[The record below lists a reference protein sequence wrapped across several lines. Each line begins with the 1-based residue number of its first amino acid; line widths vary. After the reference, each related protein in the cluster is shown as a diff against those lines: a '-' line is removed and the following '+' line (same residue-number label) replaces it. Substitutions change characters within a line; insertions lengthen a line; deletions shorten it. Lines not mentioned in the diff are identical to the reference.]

1 VKTDVLVE
9 AKTHKYHIRY
19 LDQLTWAAR
28 KNREKETESEKKLWN
43 EVLRRKKLGVK
54 FTRQKP
60 INRFIVDFYC
70 SELSLVVEVDGGYNN
85 VQKDNDRLRDE
96 FLKKCGI
103 TTVRVSDKEVVNDID
118 KVRKKLKEFVINP
131 CPVKGKGRDRV

>member
-1 VKTDVLVE
+1 M
-9 AKTHKYHIRY
+9 
-19 LDQLTWAAR
+19 
-28 KNREKETESEKKLWN
+28 
-43 EVLRRKKLGVK
+43 
-54 FTRQKP
+54 TRQKP

-70 SELSLVVEVDGGYNN
+70 SELSLVVEVDGGYHN